1 MSYELR
7 KAALKKGAA
16 KFAERGFGKLAQKSG
31 FTLAEMM
38 VVMLIMSIIMAAFAP
53 VVTTR
58 NKSGDNSERWR
69 WARNRSDIYYGIAD
83 TQVAM
88 IGQNEREATD
98 PSSKLLISTIEDGQ
112 NHILFK
118 HATSAGAGTIL
129 GQLYMDDKG
138 NYGLTTSQLKG
149 SQNTAF
155 GSGALINVTGSGT
168 GDNGTKNTAIGFE
181 SLKSNTG
188 GYYNTA
194 VGELSLTS
202 NTTGWRNVAIGNSSM
217 RSNTSG
223 QENVGIGADSLYH
236 NLSGSNNVAVG
247 QSALTLNQTGNSN
260 VAVGYHAL
268 YSNDN
273 GYNNVAIGLNPLV
286 NNTGGYYNI
295 AIGERSLEANTT
307 GIENTAVGTYSSLY
321 TSGSHNTALGYDSLR
336 DMSGDYNTA
345 VGYRTNFDDAN
356 HYHSGS
362 YTTALGANASAFNSY
377 ATALGA
383 LSHADAEGATAGG
396 YNSTASG
403 QYSTAYGNLSRA
415 TNTYATAIGDVA
427 EATAE
432 RATAVGQYAYA
443 RSQYSIAIGSD
454 VNASNSEAIAIG
466 YMANASGSQSI
477 AIGTL
482 GTSVGTTA
490 SGQYSIA
497 MGDGAMARGQDNI
510 AIGREA
516 CANVYGSNKVCIGAN
531 SGPSSGSSWA
541 SSSDSQE
548 RIFIGSKSKFNNRD
562 AVLEVHN
569 TSETMKSN
577 AWIYGGINAS
587 GVVINGSLIV
597 RGPIFTASH
606 DNNTGMW
613 NHSYNTSL
621 GIVGHYGSDPNNSVG
636 EHFLVTRKPHTSKDS
651 PESFDPLLYNS
662 SDRRL
667 KYVGSENKNGLDK
680 IRELKVF
687 NYTFKKDKNKTP
699 HVGVIAQDLQK
710 VFPDA
715 VTKGEDGFLRIRLED
730 MFYAAINAIK
740 ELATRMD
747 RNEQKIKQL
756 EQENKELKARLE
768 RLEKALK

>member
-16 KFAERGFGKLAQKSG
+16 KFAERGFGKLSQKFSG

-112 NHILFK
+112 SHILFK
-118 HATSAGAGTIL
+118 HATNAGAGTIL
-129 GQLYMDDKG
+129 GRLYMDDKG
-138 NYGLTTSQLKG
+138 NYGLSNSQLKG
-149 SQNTAF
+149 EQNTAF
-155 GSGALINVTGSGT
+155 GYNTLTNISPSATSDSGN
-168 GDNGTKNTAIGFE
+168 KNTAIGYE
-181 SLKSNTG
+181 ALKSNTS

-194 VGELSLTS
+194 VGELALTN
-202 NTTGWRNVAIGNSSM
+202 NTSGWRNVAIGNSSM
-217 RSNTSG
+217 KFNTTG
-223 QENVGIGADSLYH
+223 QENVGIGPDSLFN
-236 NLSGSNNVAVG
+236 NLSGSNNVAIG

-321 TSGSHNTALGYDSLR
+321 TSGNHNTALGYDSLR

-356 HYHSGS
+356 HYHSNS

-415 TNTYATAIGDVA
+415 TSTYATAIGDVA

-466 YMANASGSQSI
+466 YMANASGSNSI
-477 AIGTL
+477 AIGTQ
-482 GTSVGTTA
+482 GSSTGTTS
-490 SGQYSIA
+490 SGTYSVAI
-497 MGDGAMARGQDNI
+497 GDGAMARGSDNI

-531 SGPSSGSSWA
+531 SGPSGELA
-541 SSSDSQE
+541 NDSVE
-548 RIFIGSKSKFNNRD
+548 RIYIGSEPYVKRNNVSNISATAPLEIHNDKNRGAAIVVNGTLLVRGHLAIASPHIADPRLSIVSNKKPGSDDTFN
-562 AVLEVHN
+562 V
-569 TSETMKSN
+569 
-577 AWIYGGINAS
+577 GGWLNAS
-587 GVVINGSLIV
+587 DPYTNNGNPGYLSNSWI
-597 RGPIFTASH
+597 
-606 DNNTGMW
+606 
-613 NHSYNTSL
+613 
-621 GIVGHYGSDPNNSVG
+621 SD
-636 EHFLVTRKPHTSKDS
+636 K
-651 PESFDPLLYNS
+651 
-662 SDRRL
+662 RL
-667 KYVGSENKNGLDK
+667 KYVGHEFTSGLDK
-680 IRELKVF
+680 IRELNVF
-687 NYTFKKDKNKTP
+687 NYTFKNDKAKTP
-699 HVGVIAQDLQK
+699 HVGVMAQDLQK

-715 VTKGEDGFLRIRLED
+715 VSKGDDGFLSIRMED
-730 MFYAAINAIK
+730 MFYALINAVK
-740 ELATRMD
+740 ELDSKITELT
-747 RNEQKIKQL
+747 NQVKILQEQNKQIIKQ
-756 EQENKELKARLE
+756 NKAIEARLKALE
-768 RLEKALK
+768 AKNK

>member
-531 SGPSSGSSWA
+531 SGPSGELA
-541 SSSDSQE
+541 NDSVE
-548 RIFIGSKSKFNNRD
+548 RIYIGSEPYVKRNNVSNISATAPLEIHNDKSRGAAIVVNGTLLVRGHLAIASPHIAD
-562 AVLEVHN
+562 PRLSIV
-569 TSETMKSN
+569 SN
-577 AWIYGGINAS
+577 KKAGSDDTYNVGGFLNAS
-587 GVVINGSLIV
+587 DPYTNNGNPGYLSNSWI
-597 RGPIFTASH
+597 
-606 DNNTGMW
+606 
-613 NHSYNTSL
+613 
-621 GIVGHYGSDPNNSVG
+621 SD
-636 EHFLVTRKPHTSKDS
+636 K
-651 PESFDPLLYNS
+651 
-662 SDRRL
+662 RL
-667 KYVGSENKNGLDK
+667 KYVGHEFTSGLDK
-680 IRELKVF
+680 IRELKIF
-687 NYTFKKDKNKTP
+687 NYTFKNDKAKTP

-715 VTKGEDGFLRIRLED
+715 VSKGDDGFLQIRLED
-730 MFYAAINAIK
+730 MFYALVNAVK
-740 ELATRMD
+740 ELDSKITELT
-747 RNEQKIKQL
+747 NQVKILQEQNKQIIKQ
-756 EQENKELKARLE
+756 NKAIEARLKALE
-768 RLEKALK
+768 AKNK

>member
-1 MSYELR
+1 
-7 KAALKKGAA
+7 
-16 KFAERGFGKLAQKSG
+16 
-31 FTLAEMM
+31 MM

-98 PSSKLLISTIEDGQ
+98 PSSKLLISTIEAGQ
-112 NHILFK
+112 SHILFK
-118 HATSAGAGTIL
+118 HATNAGAGTIL
-129 GQLYMDDKG
+129 GKLYLDDNYNLILG
-138 NYGLTTSQLKG
+138 NGT
-149 SQNTAF
+149 
-155 GSGALINVTGSGT
+155 SGT
-168 GDNGTKNTAIGFE
+168 AGHSTSLGIDALTSNTTGNDNTAIGAE
-181 SLKSNTG
+181 SLKSNTTG
-188 GYYNTA
+188 DDNTS
-194 VGELSLTS
+194 VGQGSMMNS
-202 NTTGWRNVAIGNSSM
+202 TTGTGNVAVGNSSM
-217 RSNTSG
+217 RLSTTASNNVSIG
-223 QENVGIGADSLYH
+223 QDSMYN
-236 NLSGSNNVAVG
+236 NLSGSQNVSVG
-247 QSALTLNQTGNSN
+247 WEAMNKNQTGNSN
-260 VAVGYHAL
+260 VALGYHAL

-273 GYNNVAIGLNPLV
+273 GYNNVAIGLNPLY
-286 NNTGGYYNI
+286 NNTSGYYNI
-295 AIGERSLEANTT
+295 GIGERALEANTT
-307 GIENTAVGTYSSLY
+307 GVENTAVGTYSSLY

-362 YTTALGANASAFNSY
+362 YSTAIGASSSAFGSY
-377 ATALGA
+377 ATAIG
-383 LSHADAEGATAGG
+383 S
-396 YNSTASG
+396 NSISSG
-403 QYSTAYGNLSRA
+403 QYSTALGYESKA
-415 TNTYATAIGDVA
+415 TGTYSTAIGYQSIADD
-427 EATAE
+427 
-432 RATAVGQYAYA
+432 
-443 RSQYSIAIGSD
+443 QYSIAMGYQSESSALGTTAIGLYSEAT
-454 VNASNSEAIAIG
+454 VQEAIAIG
-466 YMANASGSQSI
+466 YAVTASGDSAIAIGSQETNQNTAATGYDAIAIGDGAYASGQFSVALGRSPRARGQHNI
-477 AIGTL
+477 AIGT
-482 GTSVGTTA
+482 
-490 SGQYSIA
+490 
-497 MGDGAMARGQDNI
+497 N
-510 AIGREA
+510 A
-516 CANVYGSNKVCIGAN
+516 CSNVYGSNKICIGN
-531 SGPSSGSSWA
+531 ESGPSGGSSWA

-730 MFYAAINAIK
+730 MFYALVNAVKELDAKVTKLIEQENSKDKKIK
-740 ELATRMD
+740 EL
-747 RNEQKIKQL
+747 E
-756 EQENKELKARLE
+756 ARIE

>member
-1 MSYELR
+1 
-7 KAALKKGAA
+7 
-16 KFAERGFGKLAQKSG
+16 
-31 FTLAEMM
+31 M

-112 NHILFK
+112 SHILFK
-118 HATSAGAGTIL
+118 HATNAGAGTIL
-129 GQLYMDDKG
+129 GRLYMDDKG
-138 NYGLTTSQLKG
+138 NYGLSNSQLKG
-149 SQNTAF
+149 EQNTAF
-155 GSGALINVTGSGT
+155 GYNTLTNISPSATSDSGN
-168 GDNGTKNTAIGFE
+168 KNTAIGYE
-181 SLKSNTG
+181 ALKSNTS

-194 VGELSLTS
+194 VGELALANNTS
-202 NTTGWRNVAIGNSSM
+202 GWRNVAIGNSSM
-217 RSNTSG
+217 KFNTTG
-223 QENVGIGADSLYH
+223 QENVGIGPDSLFN
-236 NLSGSNNVAVG
+236 NLSGSNNVAIG
-247 QSALTLNQTGNSN
+247 QSSLTLNQTGNSN

-362 YTTALGANASAFNSY
+362 YSTAIGASSSAFGS
-377 ATALGA
+377 
-383 LSHADAEGATAGG
+383 
-396 YNSTASG
+396 
-403 QYSTAYGNLSRA
+403 
-415 TNTYATAIGDVA
+415 YATAIGSNSISSGKYSTA
-427 EATAE
+427 LGYESKATGTYS
-432 RATAVGQYAYA
+432 TAIGYQSIADD
-443 RSQYSIAIGSD
+443 QYSIAMGYQSESSALGTTAIGLYSEAT
-454 VNASNSEAIAIG
+454 VQEAIAIG
-466 YMANASGSQSI
+466 YAVTASGDSAIAIGSQETNQNTAATGYDAIAIGDGAYASGQFSVALGRSPRARGQHNI
-477 AIGTL
+477 AIGT
-482 GTSVGTTA
+482 
-490 SGQYSIA
+490 
-497 MGDGAMARGQDNI
+497 N
-510 AIGREA
+510 A
-516 CANVYGSNKVCIGAN
+516 CSNVYGSNKICIGN
-531 SGPSSGSSWA
+531 ESGPSSGSSWA

-636 EHFLVTRKPHTSKDS
+636 EHFLVTRKPHTSKDC

-756 EQENKELKARLE
+756 EQENRELNLKNKDLEKRLE